1 MRIRSVAYV
10 ITSKQQNSK
19 NQINNA
25 QDQLKQRKAKMNI
38 ISEWWPKF
46 KASTKKLNH
55 FKSTNHKIKK
65 NRIWVG
71 PSQQ

>member
-25 QDQLKQRKAKMNI
+25 RDQLKQRKAKMNI
-38 ISEWWPKF
+38 ISE
-46 KASTKKLNH
+46 
-55 FKSTNHKIKK
+55 
-65 NRIWVG
+65 
-71 PSQQ
+71 